1 MLNQSNSCLN
11 RVYEVL
17 HSLYDLIHTLFKM
30 VWQVLFMIDW
40 SFIIGAFRSSG
51 QCIRLFVNC
60 FGFELHTKRGRIRFV
75 RKMGISKSKEVLLNS
90 SMQNKIL
97 FILILIQIHCAVLT
111 SQDKSI
117 SLAGIRDKVTITIDT
132 WGVCHIM
139 ASNEEDMFYAQGWN
153 CLLYTSRCV

>member
-1 MLNQSNSCLN
+1 
-11 RVYEVL
+11 
-17 HSLYDLIHTLFKM
+17 
-30 VWQVLFMIDW
+30 
-40 SFIIGAFRSSG
+40 
-51 QCIRLFVNC
+51 
-60 FGFELHTKRGRIRFV
+60 
-75 RKMGISKSKEVLLNS
+75 MGISKSKEVLLNS

-153 CLLYTSRCV
+153 AARDRLFQFEVWRLQASGTAASVLGEKELKRDIGARLLDVYKRQVLLEYLSIAPIEV

>member
-1 MLNQSNSCLN
+1 
-11 RVYEVL
+11 
-17 HSLYDLIHTLFKM
+17 
-30 VWQVLFMIDW
+30 
-40 SFIIGAFRSSG
+40 
-51 QCIRLFVNC
+51 
-60 FGFELHTKRGRIRFV
+60 
-75 RKMGISKSKEVLLNS
+75 MGISKSKEVLLNS

-153 CLLYTSRCV
+153 AARDRLFQFEVWRLQASGTVSYTHLDVYKRQSLSQAIYYPQSLVY